1 MKDASRNSFCGRIA
15 VSHARSFLSVAVV
28 ASATGTA
35 RPTPCGC
42 VYLFDMPRHSLRG
55 SLRFIPQNRIS
66 RGVLGHVARAI
77 GMLLVGFAT
86 QGNCAEQ
93 SAGALA
99 EAMRAARYSDGF
111 EARMN
116 VSVFRADGSRVTS
129 FKLAVIG
136 QVGESGQRLLLRGIT
151 PEKVRNRFVVAERR
165 ASGPI
170 RAIAYTDAAGG
181 SEKADPAAK
190 VFDSGMVLW
199 DMFAP
204 WWNWGKQNL
213 VETDTVAGRSC
224 TVVRSQTDESAAP
237 IREVVSCV
245 DPGAKLSLRTQLFDR
260 QHALVR
266 TITVEKLVRKESG
279 AMAAKRMTITE
290 ADDTVTEVEVYS
302 GDEHYQVTAD
312 TFAVLEPHRGISK

>member
-1 MKDASRNSFCGRIA
+1 MKGP
-15 VSHARSFLSVAVV
+15 LGYVV
-28 ASATGTA
+28 CA
-35 RPTPCGC
+35 
-42 VYLFDMPRHSLRG
+42 L
-55 SLRFIPQNRIS
+55 
-66 RGVLGHVARAI
+66 

-86 QGNCAEQ
+86 HGVCAEQ
-93 SAGALA
+93 SAAALA
-99 EAMRAARYSDGF
+99 EAMRTARYSEGF

-116 VSVFRADGSRVTS
+116 VSVFKGDGQRAAS

-136 QVGESGQRLLLRGIT
+136 QVGEGGQRLLLRGIT
-151 PEKVRNRFVVAERR
+151 PEKVRNHFVASEKR
-165 ASGPI
+165 AGGPI
-170 RAIAYTDAAGG
+170 RAIGYTDAASG
-181 SEKADPAAK
+181 EKADPTMR

-204 WWNWGKQNL
+204 WWNWGKQNV
-213 VETDTVAGRSC
+213 VETDVVGGRSC

-245 DPGAKLSLRTQLFDR
+245 DRDARLSLRTQLFDR

-266 TITVEKLVRKESG
+266 TITVERLVRKESG

-302 GDEHYQVTAD
+302 GDEHYLVTAD
-312 TFAVLEPHRGISK
+312 TFAALEPKRGISK